1 MDCFPQR
8 VGACPYIPERNRA
21 GLSAAGVLFGMTDL
35 EPPAF
40 QAATC
45 CHLPTSLGKLA
56 QRLTRKPRQRDISN
70 ELRHVT
76 FLKSFDSF

>member
-1 MDCFPQR
+1 VDCFPQR

-45 CHLPTSLGKLA
+45 CHLLPPAHKPWK
-56 QRLTRKPRQRDISN
+56 TRPATN
-70 ELRHVT
+70 PET
-76 FLKSFDSF
+76 TAT